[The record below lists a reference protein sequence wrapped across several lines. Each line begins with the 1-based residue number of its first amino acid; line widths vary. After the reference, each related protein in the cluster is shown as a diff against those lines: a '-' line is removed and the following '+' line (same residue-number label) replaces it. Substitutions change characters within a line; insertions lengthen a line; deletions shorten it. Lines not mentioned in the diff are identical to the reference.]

1 MNESLPRCLLK
12 FGEDL
17 HMIWTFLVNRILLV
31 FAIVFSSLLGWPRQQ
46 ALAFEDPVPL
56 SSQML
61 LIKFDPSLSAAERQ
75 RIIDGMDAE
84 LVYWLP
90 QIDTAQVRPLST
102 TSRTAS
108 ALSLRYSHPSVLTVE
123 SDFEVMG
130 VFEDQM
136 FSVEA
141 LRRPASARLTP
152 LSAPLSAPVTVNDP
166 YFSDAAFVYAPHRI
180 GIEDAWRFSMGDPS
194 IIVAI
199 VDTGVNASHPELA
212 GQILKG
218 YDFVND
224 DADADDDQGHGTH
237 VAGIVA
243 AAVDNGLGIAGICPY
258 CTILP
263 IKVLSA
269 LNSGSAMDVAAGI
282 IYATDHGAAV
292 INLSLGSELYSQVIA
307 DAVDYAQKQGVL
319 IVAAVGNGR
328 SQVPFYPAALDSVI
342 AVTATNLTDERWS
355 FSNYGSW
362 VDLAAPGVNIFSTA
376 HVETGAHPG
385 YTVKTGTSM
394 AAPHVSGVVAL
405 LRSLN
410 PLLSVDEVRHILLS
424 TADDLGDPGP
434 DHLYGQGRINA
445 STALSTLSRNL
456 VENGGVAGVAWDDGN
471 GNGLMDDDESL
482 FTGSLTISIQN
493 SEGQMMIT
501 QSGEEGK
508 WGMDDLYPGQYYAIA
523 TATDNCQ
530 VTSAKVRLFSIEKG
544 KVVTDVNFGVL
555 LNSQEELFY
564 TFLPLTTTGR
574 HP

>member
-1 MNESLPRCLLK
+1 
-12 FGEDL
+12 
-17 HMIWTFLVNRILLV
+17 MIWPSLVNRILLV
-31 FAIVFSSLLGWPRQQ
+31 FAIVFSNLLGSHRQQ

-56 SSQML
+56 SSQTL
-61 LIKFDPSLSAAERQ
+61 LIKFDPSLLAAERQ

-90 QIDTAQVRPLST
+90 QIDTAQIRLLST
-102 TSRTAS
+102 TSRMAHS
-108 ALSLRYSHPSVLTVE
+108 ISLRHHYPSVLTVE

-130 VFEDQM
+130 VFGDQM

-141 LRRPASARLTP
+141 LRRTAI
-152 LSAPLSAPVTVNDP
+152 APLSAPVSINDP
-166 YFSDAAFVYAPHRI
+166 YFNDAAFVYAPQRI
-180 GIEDAWRFSMGDPS
+180 GIEDAWRFSIGDPS

-212 GQILKG
+212 GRILRG
-218 YDFVND
+218 YDFVNN
-224 DADADDDQGHGTH
+224 DADADDDHGHGTH

-243 AAVDNGLGIAGICPY
+243 AAADNGLGMAGLCPQ

-263 IKVLSA
+263 VKVLSA
-269 LNSGSAMDVAAGI
+269 LNSGSSMGVAAGI
-282 IYATDHGAAV
+282 IYATDHNAAV
-292 INLSLGSELYSQVIA
+292 INLSLGSDLYSQAIA
-307 DAVDYAQKQGVL
+307 DAVDYARKQGVL

-328 SQVPFYPAALDSVI
+328 SQVPFYPAALDGVM
-342 AVTATNLTDERWS
+342 AVSATNLTDERWS

-376 HVETGAHPG
+376 HIAAGAHPG
-385 YTVKTGTSM
+385 YTFKTGTSM
-394 AAPHVSGVVAL
+394 AAPHVSGVAAL

-424 TADDLGDPGP
+424 TADDLGNPGQ
-434 DHLYGQGRINA
+434 DNLYGHGRINA
-445 STALSTLSRNL
+445 STALSTLARNL
-456 VENGGVAGVAWDDGN
+456 IENGGVAGVAWDDRDGN
-471 GNGLMDDDESL
+471 GIMDDDESF

-493 SEGQMMIT
+493 SQGEIMIT
-501 QSGEEGK
+501 QSDEEGK
-508 WGMDDLYPGQYYAIA
+508 WGVNDLYPGQYHAIA

-530 VTSAKVRLFSIEKG
+530 VTSAKVRPFSIEKG
-544 KVVTDVNFGVL
+544 KVVTNVNFGVL
-555 LNSQEELFY
+555 LDSQEELFY